1 LAKQQL
7 TPLQRLSRIRI
18 VHHLADVR
26 GRLAAV
32 TDSPTAYDWQLIA
45 LVAVCIVATAVA
57 VALYVGS
64 RRRNARLVAALNNM
78 SEGLCMFDA
87 SARLILCNDRYIE
100 MYGLPHDLVTPG
112 VSLREL
118 MEYRIRTGAFAGDP
132 NQYVADMLRQTKS
145 GHMVQDVRER
155 PGGIFISVSSR
166 PLEGG
171 GWVATHQDI
180 TDRRRQDHERD
191 SLATQERRRTTV
203 DAAIAAFRQR
213 VEAML
218 KTVSDSAVAMR
229 STATTL
235 FASSH
240 KASQRAEG
248 AVQMSN
254 EASANVEIA
263 ASAANELSASIDEIS
278 RQLGQTSSLVGI
290 ASTEAGA
297 TNDQIGSLA
306 NAAQKIG
313 DVIKLIQAVAGQT
326 NLLAL
331 NATIEAARAGEA
343 GRGFAV
349 VASEVKSLA
358 VQTGKATEDIAAQIA
373 AVQTSTGAAVE
384 AIRRIVERMQEINRH
399 TQAVASSVRQQN
411 AATGEITQNVTSAAN
426 GTKDIVV
433 ALGEVAGAATE
444 TRGSAE
450 TVLAAS
456 EAVEKAAG
464 DLRGEVE
471 GFLQKVAV

>member
-1 LAKQQL
+1 ML
-7 TPLQRLSRIRI
+7 
-18 VHHLADVR
+18 
-26 GRLAAV
+26 GAV
-32 TDSPTAYDWQLIA
+32 TDSPTVSDWQLIA
-45 LVAVCIVATAVA
+45 LAAVFLVAAAVA
-57 VALYVGS
+57 VALYLGS

-87 SARLILCNDRYIE
+87 SARLILCNERYIE
-100 MYGLPHDLVTPG
+100 MYGLPHELVKPG

-118 MEYRIRTGAFAGDP
+118 LEHRISTGAFVGDP
-132 NQYVADMLRQTKS
+132 DEYVADMLQQMK
-145 GHMVQDVRER
+145 GGQMVQDVRER
-155 PGGIFISVSSR
+155 TGGIFISVSSR
-166 PLEGG
+166 PMDGG

-180 TDRRRQDHERD
+180 TERRRQDQERD

-203 DAAIAAFRQR
+203 DAAIAAFRER

-278 RQLGQTSSLVGI
+278 RQLSQTSSLVGI
-290 ASTEAGA
+290 ASNEAGA

-373 AVQTSTGAAVE
+373 AVQTSTGAAVD

-399 TQAVASSVRQQN
+399 TAAVASSVRQQN